1 MRALL
6 TGRNFFTHVSETIY
20 FQKKNCL
27 FLQKSVVHLL
37 IIDVDPLTPG
47 VLSNDSSESA
57 SPHGFQIL
65 QQGTSGQHN
74 KKIAK
79 VKNWKTHQ

>member
-1 MRALL
+1 MLVA
-6 TGRNFFTHVSETIY
+6 TEISGDIY
-20 FQKKNCL
+20 PEI
-27 FLQKSVVHLL
+27 

-47 VLSNDSSESA
+47 VLSNDSSESS
-57 SPHGFQIL
+57 SPHALQIL

-79 VKNWKTHQ
+79 VKKQKTHQ